1 MQTEQATFFLIRK
14 AEEPGVPY
22 YTLEL
27 SKELDRVVQWYG
39 YEDNRNIQ
47 KDPAVKEF
55 IGDWMAEIVLPKKRG
70 KKKDRKQAP
79 AGQEKNRQS
88 LAAAV

>member
-1 MQTEQATFFLIRK
+1 M
-14 AEEPGVPY
+14 PY

-39 YEDNRNIQ
+39 YEDNRNIP

-70 KKKDRKQAP
+70 KKKAGKQAQ
-79 AGQEKNRQS
+79 AGHVKNRQP